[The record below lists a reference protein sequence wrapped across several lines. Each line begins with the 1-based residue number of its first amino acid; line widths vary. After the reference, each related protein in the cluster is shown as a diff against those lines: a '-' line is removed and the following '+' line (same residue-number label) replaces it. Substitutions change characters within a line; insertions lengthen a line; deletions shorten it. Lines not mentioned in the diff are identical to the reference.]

1 MSSGPSKVSKGRP
14 PSDVWCN
21 HMIQGNMQSRGH
33 YSATCSYCR
42 QYWRQGRPQVLSAHL
57 ANHCKK
63 CPDDVS
69 LYFAKIVG
77 KNLAKEEEESADED
91 ESDYPNKRVRQTGIK
106 NFYGGGKIEKGRS
119 DELDRVITKAYVMCN
134 IPFSTIDNPWF
145 IDMIKALEPGYDPP
159 SRRVLNGTLLEAELS
174 RVNARVNNELEKES
188 NFTIALD
195 DLSKNS
201 HTAEYLSKVI
211 NDIICKVG
219 ISKIVAIVSDNAANV
234 AGARRLITNEY
245 PSIINIRCIA
255 HCINLISSDI
265 VKVDQVKCLVKRAN
279 ILTRYFKNS
288 TLAST
293 WLKEAI
299 DAKNIAGGG
308 LKTYIETRWMTV
320 HECTSSVYRLKDAL
334 LHVLDNH
341 EREISN
347 EAVKAILKKRGF
359 FDDIRILSD
368 ILEPIK
374 KAILMLE
381 GSNVTLADC
390 YLHLLRIAAFFK
402 SMPTDDY
409 KELRNSCIS
418 IFNKRYKEFDE
429 DIYLLGFFLHP
440 KYRGHGM
447 RNNQFERLRKCAL
460 RIWKNLGHKK
470 NSGLELDA
478 QLRAYFDNSEPYNT
492 SYSVHD
498 TAYHWWN
505 SIVDGK
511 FSSLSRLAKV
521 IFSITPHSAS
531 CERLFSAMGWL
542 FGKRRINLQ
551 PETIETMA
559 KIYLYSLKH
568 AKKDLNYTSNG
579 DSSSKLDDDIQ
590 LMLNTVFEEEEE
602 IMSENDDDSFN
613 EHQSDETNMND
624 ETLDIESTVDLGPWV
639 FIDNSILPTITR
651 RYDSDGEEEWD
662 PEQLN

>member
-1 MSSGPSKVSKGRP
+1 MSSGPSKRRVVTVDNTGDKEGPKSSVHIWQTTVKNAP
-14 PSDVWCN
+14 MMFHCILPK
-21 HMIQGNMQSRGH
+21 
-33 YSATCSYCR
+33 
-42 QYWRQGRPQVLSAHL
+42 LS
-57 ANHCKK
+57 
-63 CPDDVS
+63 
-69 LYFAKIVG
+69 
-77 KNLAKEEEESADED
+77 
-91 ESDYPNKRVRQTGIK
+91 
-106 NFYGGGKIEKGRS
+106 GKILLKKRKKAQMKMNQIILTKGFDKR
-119 DELDRVITKAYVMCN
+119 ELRIFT
-134 IPFSTIDNPWF
+134 
-145 IDMIKALEPGYDPP
+145 EE
-159 SRRVLNGTLLEAELS
+159 RRVLNGTLLEAELS

-234 AGARRLITNEY
+234 AGARQIITNEY

-308 LKTYIETRWMTV
+308 LKTYIETRWTTV

-359 FDDIRILSD
+359 FDNIRILSD

-447 RNNQFERLRKCAL
+447 RDNQFERLRKCAL

-478 QLRAYFDNSEPYNT
+478 QFRAYFDNSEPYNT

-511 FSSLSRLAKV
+511 FSFLSRLAKV

-542 FGKRRINLQ
+542 FGKRLINLQ

-559 KIYLYSLKH
+559 KIYIYSLKH

>member
-21 HMIQGNMQSRGH
+21 HMI
-33 YSATCSYCR
+33 
-42 QYWRQGRPQVLSAHL
+42 QVLSAHL

-77 KNLAKEEEESADED
+77 KNLAKEEEKSADED

-188 NFTIALD
+188 NFIIALD

-308 LKTYIETRWMTV
+308 LKTYIETRWTTV

-531 CERLFSAMGWL
+531 CERLFSAIGWL

-579 DSSSKLDDDIQ
+579 DSNSKLDDDIQ

-602 IMSENDDDSFN
+602 IMSENDDDDSFN

>member
-1 MSSGPSKVSKGRP
+1 MSSGPSKRRVVTVDNTG
-14 PSDVWCN
+14 D
-21 HMIQGNMQSRGH
+21 
-33 YSATCSYCR
+33 
-42 QYWRQGRPQVLSAHL
+42 
-57 ANHCKK
+57 
-63 CPDDVS
+63 
-69 LYFAKIVG
+69 
-77 KNLAKEEEESADED
+77 KEGPKSSVHIWQTTEESADED
-91 ESDYPNKRVRQTGIK
+91 ESDYPNKR
-106 NFYGGGKIEKGRS
+106 
-119 DELDRVITKAYVMCN
+119 
-134 IPFSTIDNPWF
+134 
-145 IDMIKALEPGYDPP
+145 
-159 SRRVLNGTLLEAELS
+159 AELS

-234 AGARRLITNEY
+234 AGARQIITNEY

-308 LKTYIETRWMTV
+308 LKTYIETRWTTV

-359 FDDIRILSD
+359 FDNIRILSD

-447 RNNQFERLRKCAL
+447 RDNQFERLRKCAL

-478 QLRAYFDNSEPYNT
+478 QFRAYFDNSEPYNT

-511 FSSLSRLAKV
+511 FSFLSRLAKV

-542 FGKRRINLQ
+542 FGKRLINLQ

-559 KIYLYSLKH
+559 KIYIYSLKH

>member
-21 HMIQGNMQSRGH
+21 HMI
-33 YSATCSYCR
+33 
-42 QYWRQGRPQVLSAHL
+42 QVLSAHL

-69 LYFAKIVG
+69 LYFAKI
-77 KNLAKEEEESADED
+77 
-91 ESDYPNKRVRQTGIK
+91 

-159 SRRVLNGTLLEAELS
+159 LRRVLNGTLLEAELS

-188 NFTIALD
+188 NFTITLD
-195 DLSKNS
+195 GWTDPRGNSLWAFILLTPSRKEYLLQLEDLSKNS
-201 HTAEYLSKVI
+201 HTTEYLSKVI

-234 AGARRLITNEY
+234 AGARRLIMNEY

-368 ILEPIK
+368 ILKPIK

-429 DIYLLGFFLHP
+429 DIYLLG
-440 KYRGHGM
+440 HGM
-447 RNNQFERLRKCAL
+447 CNNQFEQ
-460 RIWKNLGHKK
+460 
-470 NSGLELDA
+470 LDA
-478 QLRAYFDNSEPYNT
+478 QLRAYFDNSEPYNA

-511 FSSLSRLAKV
+511 FSFLSRLAKV

>member
-1 MSSGPSKVSKGRP
+1 MSSGPSKRRVVTVDNTGDKEGP
-14 PSDVWCN
+14 
-21 HMIQGNMQSRGH
+21 
-33 YSATCSYCR
+33 
-42 QYWRQGRPQVLSAHL
+42 
-57 ANHCKK
+57 K
-63 CPDDVS
+63 
-69 LYFAKIVG
+69 

-91 ESDYPNKRVRQTGIK
+91 ESHYPNKRFDKR
-106 NFYGGGKIEKGRS
+106 
-119 DELDRVITKAYVMCN
+119 ELRIFTEE
-134 IPFSTIDNPWF
+134 
-145 IDMIKALEPGYDPP
+145 ALEPGYDPP

-234 AGARRLITNEY
+234 A
-245 PSIINIRCIA
+245 
-255 HCINLISSDI
+255 
-265 VKVDQVKCLVKRAN
+265 VDQVKCLVKRAN

-440 KYRGHGM
+440 KYR
-447 RNNQFERLRKCAL
+447 
-460 RIWKNLGHKK
+460 
-470 NSGLELDA
+470 ELDA

-492 SYSVHD
+492 SYSIHD

-511 FSSLSRLAKV
+511 FSSLLRLAKV

>member
-1 MSSGPSKVSKGRP
+1 LDGWTDPR
-14 PSDVWCN
+14 
-21 HMIQGNMQSRGH
+21 GN
-33 YSATCSYCR
+33 
-42 QYWRQGRPQVLSAHL
+42 
-57 ANHCKK
+57 
-63 CPDDVS
+63 S
-69 LYFAKIVG
+69 LWA
-77 KNLAKEEEESADED
+77 
-91 ESDYPNKRVRQTGIK
+91 
-106 NFYGGGKIEKGRS
+106 
-119 DELDRVITKAYVMCN
+119 
-134 IPFSTIDNPWF
+134 F
-145 IDMIKALEPGYDPP
+145 I
-159 SRRVLNGTLLEAELS
+159 LLTLS
-174 RVNARVNNELEKES
+174 RKEYLLQLE
-188 NFTIALD
+188 

-234 AGARRLITNEY
+234 AGARRIITNEY

-409 KELRNSCIS
+409 KE
-418 IFNKRYKEFDE
+418 YKEFDE

-447 RNNQFERLRKCAL
+447 RDNQFEQ
-460 RIWKNLGHKK
+460 
-470 NSGLELDA
+470 LDA

-511 FSSLSRLAKV
+511 FSSLLRLAKV
-521 IFSITPHSAS
+521 IFSIIPHSAS

-551 PETIETMA
+551 PETIETMV

>member
-1 MSSGPSKVSKGRP
+1 MSSGPSERRVVTVNNTGDREGP
-14 PSDVWCN
+14 
-21 HMIQGNMQSRGH
+21 
-33 YSATCSYCR
+33 
-42 QYWRQGRPQVLSAHL
+42 
-57 ANHCKK
+57 
-63 CPDDVS
+63 
-69 LYFAKIVG
+69 
-77 KNLAKEEEESADED
+77 NLAKEEEESADED
-91 ESDYPNKRVRQTGIK
+91 ESVYPNKRARQTEIK
-106 NFYGGGKIEKGRS
+106 NFYGGSKIEKGRS
-119 DELDRVITKAYVMCN
+119 DELDQVITKAYVMCN
-134 IPFSTIDNPWF
+134 IPFSTIDNLWF

-159 SRRVLNGTLLEAELS
+159 SRRVLSGTLLEAELS
-174 RVNARVNNELEKES
+174 RTDPRGNNLWAFILLTPSRKEYLLQLE
-188 NFTIALD
+188 

-201 HTAEYLSKVI
+201 HTAEYLSNVI

-234 AGARRLITNEY
+234 ASARRIITNEH

-308 LKTYIETRWMTV
+308 LKTYIKIRWTTV
-320 HECTSSVYRLKDAL
+320 HKF
-334 LHVLDNH
+334 LDNH

-359 FDDIRILSD
+359 FDDICILSD
-368 ILEPIK
+368 ILELIK

-440 KYRGHGM
+440 KYRGHGI
-447 RNNQFERLRKCAL
+447 RDNQFERLRKCAL

-505 SIVDGK
+505 SIVDRK

-542 FGKRRINLQ
+542 FGRRRINLQ

-568 AKKDLNYTSNG
+568 AKKDLNYTSNV

-602 IMSENDDDSFN
+602 IMNENDDDSFN
-613 EHQSDETNMND
+613 EHQSDETSMND
-624 ETLDIESTVDLGPWV
+624 ETLDRKTFVRQ
-639 FIDNSILPTITR
+639 T
-651 RYDSDGEEEWD
+651 
-662 PEQLN
+662 

>member
-21 HMIQGNMQSRGH
+21 HMI
-33 YSATCSYCR
+33 
-42 QYWRQGRPQVLSAHL
+42 QVLSAHL

-77 KNLAKEEEESADED
+77 KNLAKEEEKSADED

-188 NFTIALD
+188 NFIIALD

-308 LKTYIETRWMTV
+308 LKTYIETRWTTV

-440 KYRGHGM
+440 KYR
-447 RNNQFERLRKCAL
+447 
-460 RIWKNLGHKK
+460 
-470 NSGLELDA
+470 ELDA

-531 CERLFSAMGWL
+531 CERLFSAIGWL

-579 DSSSKLDDDIQ
+579 DSNSKLDDDIQ

-602 IMSENDDDSFN
+602 IMSENDDDDSFN

>member
-69 LYFAKIVG
+69 LYFAKIVR

-119 DELDRVITKAYVMCN
+119 DELDR
-134 IPFSTIDNPWF
+134 
-145 IDMIKALEPGYDPP
+145 ALEPGYDPP

-195 DLSKNS
+195 GWTDPRGNSLWAFILLTPSRKEYLLQLEDLSKNL

-234 AGARRLITNEY
+234 AGARQLITNEY
-245 PSIINIRCIA
+245 PSIINIRYIA

-299 DAKNIAGGG
+299 DAKNIAGPG
-308 LKTYIETRWMTV
+308 
-320 HECTSSVYRLKDAL
+320 
-334 LHVLDNH
+334 
-341 EREISN
+341 
-347 EAVKAILKKRGF
+347 
-359 FDDIRILSD
+359 
-368 ILEPIK
+368 
-374 KAILMLE
+374 
-381 GSNVTLADC
+381 
-390 YLHLLRIAAFFK
+390 
-402 SMPTDDY
+402 
-409 KELRNSCIS
+409 
-418 IFNKRYKEFDE
+418 
-429 DIYLLGFFLHP
+429 
-440 KYRGHGM
+440 
-447 RNNQFERLRKCAL
+447 
-460 RIWKNLGHKK
+460 
-470 NSGLELDA
+470 
-478 QLRAYFDNSEPYNT
+478 
-492 SYSVHD
+492 
-498 TAYHWWN
+498 
-505 SIVDGK
+505 
-511 FSSLSRLAKV
+511 
-521 IFSITPHSAS
+521 
-531 CERLFSAMGWL
+531 
-542 FGKRRINLQ
+542 
-551 PETIETMA
+551 
-559 KIYLYSLKH
+559 
-568 AKKDLNYTSNG
+568 
-579 DSSSKLDDDIQ
+579 
-590 LMLNTVFEEEEE
+590 
-602 IMSENDDDSFN
+602 
-613 EHQSDETNMND
+613 QS
-624 ETLDIESTVDLGPWV
+624 
-639 FIDNSILPTITR
+639 
-651 RYDSDGEEEWD
+651 
-662 PEQLN
+662 

>member
-1 MSSGPSKVSKGRP
+1 MSSGPSERRVVTVNNTGDREGP
-14 PSDVWCN
+14 
-21 HMIQGNMQSRGH
+21 
-33 YSATCSYCR
+33 
-42 QYWRQGRPQVLSAHL
+42 
-57 ANHCKK
+57 
-63 CPDDVS
+63 
-69 LYFAKIVG
+69 
-77 KNLAKEEEESADED
+77 NLAKEEEESADED
-91 ESDYPNKRVRQTGIK
+91 ESVYPNKRARQTEIK
-106 NFYGGGKIEKGRS
+106 NFYGGSKIEKGRS
-119 DELDRVITKAYVMCN
+119 DELDQVITKAYVMCN
-134 IPFSTIDNPWF
+134 IPFSTIDNLWF

-159 SRRVLNGTLLEAELS
+159 SRRVLSGTLLEAELS
-174 RVNARVNNELEKES
+174 RTDPRGNNLWAFILLTPSRKEYLLQLE
-188 NFTIALD
+188 

-201 HTAEYLSKVI
+201 HTAEYLSNVI

-234 AGARRLITNEY
+234 ASARRIITNEH

-308 LKTYIETRWMTV
+308 LKTYIKIRWTTV
-320 HECTSSVYRLKDAL
+320 HKCTSSVYRLKDAL
-334 LHVLDNH
+334 LHVLLDNH

-359 FDDIRILSD
+359 FDDICILSD
-368 ILEPIK
+368 ILELIK

-440 KYRGHGM
+440 KYRGHGI
-447 RNNQFERLRKCAL
+447 RDNQFERLRKCAL

-505 SIVDGK
+505 SIVDRK

-542 FGKRRINLQ
+542 FGRRRINLQ

-568 AKKDLNYTSNG
+568 AKKDLNYTSNV

-602 IMSENDDDSFN
+602 IMNENDDDSFN
-613 EHQSDETNMND
+613 EHQSDETSMND
-624 ETLDIESTVDLGPWV
+624 ETLDRKTFVRQ
-639 FIDNSILPTITR
+639 T
-651 RYDSDGEEEWD
+651 
-662 PEQLN
+662 

>member
-21 HMIQGNMQSRGH
+21 HMI
-33 YSATCSYCR
+33 
-42 QYWRQGRPQVLSAHL
+42 QVLSAHL

-69 LYFAKIVG
+69 LYFAKI
-77 KNLAKEEEESADED
+77 
-91 ESDYPNKRVRQTGIK
+91 

-134 IPFSTIDNPWF
+134 IPFSTINNPWF

-234 AGARRLITNEY
+234 AGARRIITNKY

-308 LKTYIETRWMTV
+308 LKMYIEIRWTTV

-334 LHVLDNH
+334 LHVLNNH

-381 GSNVTLADC
+381 GSNIILADC

-440 KYRGHGM
+440 KY
-447 RNNQFERLRKCAL
+447 
-460 RIWKNLGHKK
+460 
-470 NSGLELDA
+470 
-478 QLRAYFDNSEPYNT
+478 
-492 SYSVHD
+492 
-498 TAYHWWN
+498 
-505 SIVDGK
+505 
-511 FSSLSRLAKV
+511 
-521 IFSITPHSAS
+521 
-531 CERLFSAMGWL
+531 
-542 FGKRRINLQ
+542 
-551 PETIETMA
+551 
-559 KIYLYSLKH
+559 
-568 AKKDLNYTSNG
+568 
-579 DSSSKLDDDIQ
+579 
-590 LMLNTVFEEEEE
+590 
-602 IMSENDDDSFN
+602 
-613 EHQSDETNMND
+613 
-624 ETLDIESTVDLGPWV
+624 
-639 FIDNSILPTITR
+639 
-651 RYDSDGEEEWD
+651 
-662 PEQLN
+662 

>member
-1 MSSGPSKVSKGRP
+1 M
-14 PSDVWCN
+14 
-21 HMIQGNMQSRGH
+21 
-33 YSATCSYCR
+33 
-42 QYWRQGRPQVLSAHL
+42 
-57 ANHCKK
+57 
-63 CPDDVS
+63 
-69 LYFAKIVG
+69 
-77 KNLAKEEEESADED
+77 
-91 ESDYPNKRVRQTGIK
+91 
-106 NFYGGGKIEKGRS
+106 
-119 DELDRVITKAYVMCN
+119 
-134 IPFSTIDNPWF
+134 
-145 IDMIKALEPGYDPP
+145 
-159 SRRVLNGTLLEAELS
+159 
-174 RVNARVNNELEKES
+174 
-188 NFTIALD
+188 
-195 DLSKNS
+195 
-201 HTAEYLSKVI
+201 
-211 NDIICKVG
+211 
-219 ISKIVAIVSDNAANV
+219 
-234 AGARRLITNEY
+234 
-245 PSIINIRCIA
+245 
-255 HCINLISSDI
+255 
-265 VKVDQVKCLVKRAN
+265 
-279 ILTRYFKNS
+279 
-288 TLAST
+288 
-293 WLKEAI
+293 
-299 DAKNIAGGG
+299 
-308 LKTYIETRWMTV
+308 YIFGV
-320 HECTSSVYRLKDAL
+320 QIKDAL

-368 ILEPIK
+368 ILELIK

-390 YLHLLRIAAFFK
+390 YLHLLHIAALFK

-440 KYRGHGM
+440 KYRGHRM
-447 RNNQFERLRKCAL
+447 RDNQFERLRKCAL

-639 FIDNSILPTITR
+639 FINNSILPTITR